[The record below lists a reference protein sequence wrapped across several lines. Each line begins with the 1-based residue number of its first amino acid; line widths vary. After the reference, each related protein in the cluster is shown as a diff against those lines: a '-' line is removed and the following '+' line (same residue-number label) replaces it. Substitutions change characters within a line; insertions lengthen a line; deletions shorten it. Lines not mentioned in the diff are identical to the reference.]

1 MFPLELLSERVVQ
14 PLKGL
19 IAHELSRRGLSQ
31 SRIGQI
37 LGISQ
42 PAVSAYLKLDDE
54 HYERRLLE
62 IGLSGEEV
70 RRIVEVVVTAIDQQ
84 NFSEAVEYVN
94 NFALSLL
101 STLRFCEIHRRVVP
115 YLKNCD
121 ICKNI
126 SIINEVKNKINISFN
141 MLKSNKYIINLV
153 PRVLMN
159 IVELSEEG
167 PMGYPG
173 RISVVGETLVVTSEP
188 QLWGSRFLGKLIL
201 DINKIH
207 KDIKAVINIKYD
219 NKIINC
225 FKNNNYKYTIVGP
238 SNTEEESI
246 KNIVEAMRAD
256 RYDVVFDRGGL
267 GIEAN
272 GYVFGFDAPDAAT
285 KVIRVAKCVQEQTR
299 DAVAQGPSDA
309 A

>member
-1 MFPLELLSERVVQ
+1 MFPLELLSEKVIQ

-19 IAHELSRRGLSQ
+19 IAHELSQRGLSQ

-42 PAVSAYLKLDDE
+42 PAVSAYLKLERE

-62 IGLSGEEV
+62 AGLSRDEIHRMIEV
-70 RRIVEVVVTAIDQQ
+70 IVMAIDQQ
-84 NFSEAVEYVN
+84 NYSEAVEYVN

-101 STLRFCEIHRRVVP
+101 SSLRFCDIHRRVAP
-115 YLKNCD
+115 YLKDCN

-126 SIINEVKNKINISFN
+126 SIINEVKNRIIISFN
-141 MLKSNKYIINLV
+141 MLKTNKYIINLV

-159 IVELSEEG
+159 IVELSDEG

-173 RISVVGETLVVTSEP
+173 RISVVGESLVVTSEP
-188 QLWGSRFLGKLIL
+188 QLWGSKFLGRLIL
-201 DINKIH
+201 DVNKIH
-207 KDIKAVINIKYD
+207 KDLKAVINIKYD
-219 NKIINC
+219 NIIIEC
-225 FKNNNYKYTIVGP
+225 FKKNNYKYTIVGP
-238 SNTEEESI
+238 SNTEDESI
-246 KNIVEAMRAD
+246 KNILEAMQTH

-285 KVIRVAKCVQEQTR
+285 KILKAIQCVQESR
-299 DAVAQGPSDA
+299 R
-309 A
+309 